1 METGKLKY
9 SILFLIVCSTVGGM
23 LTLFFQ
29 RFISFSAPSQSVAAL
44 AAPAPA
50 SPGGKTIYNP
60 PLPQDAPPELRE
72 AVLLG
77 FNLMND
83 TGKYAA
89 AYVGNSLRCSNC
101 HLKAGLTMGGKNGG
115 ISLVGVGATYP
126 QYRKRQEFSV
136 HLVTRTNDCFKR
148 SMNGRPLAEDSREM
162 TGLLTY
168 YQWISRGIPV
178 YGVVPW
184 LGLKKIKNPHPPDAV
199 AGKELYAAKCVAC
212 HGRNGEGTN
221 AAPPLWG
228 EKSFNDGAGM
238 AQADSFAAFAHDNMP
253 LGNPDLSE
261 EQSLDVTA
269 FVASQ
274 PRPRFLKH

>member
-1 METGKLKY
+1 MEPGKIKY
-9 SILFLIVCSTVGGM
+9 AILILIVCSMVGGM

-29 RFISFSAPSQSVAAL
+29 RFISFSAPTRPVAG
-44 AAPAPA
+44 PAPA
-50 SPGGKTIYNP
+50 TPGGKATYNP
-60 PLPQDAPPELRE
+60 PSPQDAPPELRE

-89 AYVGNSLRCSNC
+89 AHVGNSLRCSNC

-126 QYRKRQEFSV
+126 QYPKRQVFSV

-148 SMNGRPLAEDSREM
+148 SMNGRSLAEDSREM
-162 TGLLTY
+162 AGLVTY

-184 LGLKKIKNPHPPDAV
+184 LGLKKINNPHKPDVV
-199 AGKELYAAKCVAC
+199 AGKELYATKCVAC

-221 AAPPLWG
+221 AAPPMWG

-238 AQADSFAAFAHDNMP
+238 VQADTFAAFAHDNMP

-261 EQSLDVTA
+261 EQSLDVAA
-269 FVASQ
+269 FATSQ
-274 PRPRFLKH
+274 PRPRFKK